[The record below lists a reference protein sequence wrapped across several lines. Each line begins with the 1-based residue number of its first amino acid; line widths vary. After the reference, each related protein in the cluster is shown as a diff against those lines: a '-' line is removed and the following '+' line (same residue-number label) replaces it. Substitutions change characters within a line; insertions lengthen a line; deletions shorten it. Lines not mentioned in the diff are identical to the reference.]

1 MSKNVVIYLRD
12 YKKGTG
18 GFASIVELS
27 NSLRMIGYNVKFIST
42 SFSLLTIRDFFK
54 PQNNLINVGGIF
66 DNLIFNKFS
75 KKKINLKILIKILLS
90 TVYTIFNYK
99 YFKNYFKTIKSS
111 DLIIFTLPLSNKN
124 INVIRELSINS
135 KLIYNHAGSVSAF
148 QNYWLKDVVNF
159 NSKINK
165 SKYELFFNQF
175 DFMLFQSF
183 DQSLECSNKFPNL
196 SSKIIHLNPTSNE
209 KDIINA
215 KDLDNP
221 YSSNKKIILNVGTIC
236 ERKNQLLTIESFIAL
251 GSLSKNIELHFVG
264 DNKYD
269 LKYYELLKSIINNHN
284 LNNKVFFHGLKKD
297 YLRYM
302 NFCDLIILS
311 SKAEGMPRIL
321 REAMFMRIP
330 IIGSRILGNIEL
342 LNNGN
347 GILIDDENPELY
359 ATAIKKILN
368 NKNYSNKMVES
379 AFNNYLNKY
388 SNKIYNTNLKKL
400 MLKIN

>member
-75 KKKINLKILIKILLS
+75 IKKNNLKILIKILLS
-90 TVYTIFNYK
+90 TLYTIFNYK
-99 YFKNYFKTIKSS
+99 YFKNYFKTIKNS
-111 DLIIFTLPLSNKN
+111 DLIIFTLPLSFEDISK
-124 INVIRELSINS
+124 IRKLSHKS
-135 KLIYNHAGSVSAF
+135 KFLYNHAGSVYAF
-148 QNYWLKDVVNF
+148 QNYWLKDVVDF
-159 NSKINK
+159 KSKINK

-175 DFMLFQSF
+175 DFMLFQSY

-209 KDIINA
+209 NDIINA
-215 KDLDNP
+215 KDLNNP

-236 ERKNQLLTIESFIAL
+236 ERKNQLLTIECFIAL
-251 GSLSKNIELHFVG
+251 RTLSKNIELHFVG
-264 DNKYD
+264 DNKSD
-269 LKYYELLKSIINNHN
+269 LKYYNLLKLTVNNHN

-302 NFCDLIILS
+302 NFSDLIILS

-330 IIGSRILGNIEL
+330 IIASRILGNIEL
-342 LNNGN
+342 ISNGN
-347 GILIDDENPELY
+347 GILIDDENPDLY

-388 SNKIYNTNLKKL
+388 SNKIYNTNLNKL
-400 MLKIN
+400 ILKIN